1 MEPFEIVMGSENDA
15 EVNELSSR
23 SSSADDM
30 TRFLK
35 SLSPEQIAELAQ
47 DREGL
52 RALYNEL
59 LAIQARPGR
68 NYLARTRSGSLIGCV
83 TVKEADQQI
92 PELQVEILPPYRRQ

>member
-1 MEPFEIVMGSENDA
+1 MEPFEIVMASENDT
-15 EVNELSSR
+15 EVNELSSW

-35 SLSPEQIAELAQ
+35 NLNPEQITELVQ

-59 LAIQARPGR
+59 RAI
-68 NYLARTRSGSLIGCV
+68 
-83 TVKEADQQI
+83 
-92 PELQVEILPPYRRQ
+92 

>member
-1 MEPFEIVMGSENDA
+1 MSTDKKCPNPQIDDSHSILNKQQVRPVPASIYISAEGEQTMEPFEIVMGSENDA

-35 SLSPEQIAELAQ
+35 SLGPEQIAELAQ
-47 DREGL
+47 DREEL

-59 LAIQARPGR
+59 RAI
-68 NYLARTRSGSLIGCV
+68 
-83 TVKEADQQI
+83 
-92 PELQVEILPPYRRQ
+92 

>member
-1 MEPFEIVMGSENDA
+1 MEPFEIVMASENDT
-15 EVNELSSR
+15 EVNELSSW

-35 SLSPEQIAELAQ
+35 NLNPEQITELVQ

-59 LAIQARPGR
+59 RAIQARPGR
-68 NYLARTRSGSLIGCV
+68 HYLARTRSGSLIGCV
-83 TVKEADQQI
+83 TV
-92 PELQVEILPPYRRQ
+92 